1 MKTLSLFCCLI
12 ICLTGLITAFKTD
25 FLAGSVLLF
34 IGAIAFLIIDY
45 PTQKRNGYNAKHFM
59 NR

>member
-12 ICLTGLITAFKTD
+12 ISLTGLITAFTSD
-25 FLAGSVLLF
+25 FVAGSIMLF
-34 IGAIAFLIIDY
+34 VGGISFLIIEY
-45 PTQKRNGYNAKHFM
+45 PTQKRKGYNAKHFM